1 MTRRVLMTRLLGA
14 VAAPCALLVAAER
27 IPAYHEHPSK
37 DPLPPT
43 KDPGQYI
50 DRPVVQ
56 RVYELAAKVKPELYQ
71 MPCYCNCDKFA
82 GHGSLLDCF
91 VDAHGEE
98 CGVCQREAVYTY
110 MKVKA
115 HVPVKEIRAGI
126 MAGDWRKVDLTM
138 ASLTAL

>member
-1 MTRRVLMTRLLGA
+1 MTRREVMTRLLGA
-14 VAAPCALLVAAER
+14 VAAPCAILAAGER
-27 IPAYHEHPSK
+27 VPAYHDHPPK

-56 RVYELAAKVKPELYQ
+56 KVYELAAKVRPELYQ

-110 MKVKA
+110 TKA
-115 HVPVKEIRAGI
+115 KAGVPVKEIRAGI
-126 MAGDWRKVDLTM
+126 MAGEWRKVDLSL
-138 ASLTAL
+138 AALTAL